1 MHELKSEL
9 LFEVHFNLAPPHV
22 IPGNPNGTRQIV
34 GVIDGKITK
43 GKFGAEALTPGGDWL
58 RVRHDGIFE
67 LDVRGILQL
76 DDDCLAYMTY
86 GGVIVVS
93 QENFGRIVQG
103 EELDSSE
110 YYFRT
115 TPRFETGS
123 EKYGWLNNIITV
135 GIGKVGP
142 GLQWVEYS
150 VFQIL

>member
-1 MHELKSEL
+1 MTELKSEL
-9 LFEVHFNLAPPHV
+9 LYEAHFDLAPPLV
-22 IPGNPNGTRQIV
+22 IPENPNGMRQIIAAV
-34 GVIDGKITK
+34 GGRITS
-43 GKFGAEALTPGGDWL
+43 GKFGGEALTPGGDWL
-58 RVRHDGIFE
+58 RIRHDGIFE
-67 LDVRGILQL
+67 LDVRATLKL
-76 DDDCLAYMTY
+76 DDDSLVYITY

-93 QENFGRIVQG
+93 QEVFARIVQG
-103 EELDSSE
+103 EDVNPAE

-123 EKYGWLNNIITV
+123 TKYGWLNNVIAV